1 MVDKKKKV
9 VEKDTVNKK
18 EEVVKKDDVVK
29 ENKEDKKDVAKKN
42 EVIKFGF
49 HNKLKKM
56 YLTPMAFF
64 KSEGETSYQS
74 LLRTFVLFYV
84 FYLVVMQVIFLFYG
98 EFNIWASI
106 SSMVG
111 GIVFAVIAAFILP
124 GVIHVVSILFGVKGS
139 FFNTYKAGIYTLVL
153 WTFYSI
159 ILLIVSLILPFD
171 SQGLQ
176 LALSGIADSSEIPS
190 LVIDFL
196 KANPGSLVSLLISTI
211 IHLHILVFGIKAL
224 SVFQKISRGKS
235 ALVMVVSVVVI
246 FFVQVGIISY
256 LISRSQGLTP

>member
-1 MVDKKKKV
+1 
-9 VEKDTVNKK
+9 
-18 EEVVKKDDVVK
+18 
-29 ENKEDKKDVAKKN
+29 
-42 EVIKFGF
+42 
-49 HNKLKKM
+49 
-56 YLTPMAFF
+56 
-64 KSEGETSYQS
+64 
-74 LLRTFVLFYV
+74 
-84 FYLVVMQVIFLFYG
+84 LVVMQVIFLFYG